1 MSINTTT
8 SLYPFLLRKIFL
20 SYYISIYLI
29 LFPPITSET
38 SYMSVNEV
46 ILPSINHVL
55 PPLNRSWSDFAMHHA
70 QHFADPSLTHFWPS
84 DLSYFSYIIISYDVF
99 LKHTF
104 KYYLA
109 FNLPEIHPH
118 IIIIQLRKTSIP
130 SKSWRNRLT
139 KVS

>member
-55 PPLNRSWSDFAMHHA
+55 PPLTR
-70 QHFADPSLTHFWPS
+70 
-84 DLSYFSYIIISYDVF
+84 
-99 LKHTF
+99 
-104 KYYLA
+104 
-109 FNLPEIHPH
+109 
-118 IIIIQLRKTSIP
+118 
-130 SKSWRNRLT
+130 
-139 KVS
+139 